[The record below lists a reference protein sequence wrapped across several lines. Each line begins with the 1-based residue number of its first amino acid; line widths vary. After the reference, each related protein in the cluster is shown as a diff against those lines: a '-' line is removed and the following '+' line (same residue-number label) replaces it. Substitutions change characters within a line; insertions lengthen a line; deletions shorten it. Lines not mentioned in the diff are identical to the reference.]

1 MSLSSLINRRL
12 SLMLALRYLNPLRT
26 HFSVITLMCLMG
38 VALGV
43 MVLVVVL
50 SVMGGLQRDI
60 RDRLLSYT
68 PHILINSS
76 DPSGTVHAMQDWQ
89 ALGERIK
96 SKVAG
101 VQSYYPQIEEFAL
114 VDSFGAQRP
123 ATFRGIDPQNSKQ
136 MQELSTLISEG
147 SFELGFEEQVV
158 ISNKLA
164 NDFKLKVGDTLR
176 LYSARNFEP
185 MFEVYKQS
193 EYAPLSANEA
203 FKDFSSASATFAKN
217 SDEQNLQQ
225 LSLALDTLN
234 KQKMRAAEAAL
245 LEPLQEQI
253 LQTAA
258 QKPTKQQLGEIAA
271 AAAEAQQQLSAFD
284 AKQSD
289 LDAFNNLK
297 SLVLP
302 KDMQVIGIYQSS
314 QHTTSPE
321 IFMPLTSAQD
331 LLELGSAAHGL
342 ALRIDN
348 PYDFEPVVQGLQKEL
363 ADYPEILGIQPWS
376 ARFESWFKL
385 INQERTMMTFVLSF
399 ITLISGFCIMAVM
412 LTVTIQRKREIS
424 VMLAL
429 GATTRQIVC
438 IFLWQGIIIG
448 SLGSL
453 LGVISGLQVIQHRLE
468 LQKLLRA
475 INFDPFPMSF
485 HGVSIPALVNNQEV
499 ICIAIGAFVMVIIAC
514 ILPAFNAAR
523 QRPAQ
528 SLRSL

>member
-1 MSLSSLINRRL
+1 MFLSSLINRRL

-68 PHILINSS
+68 PHVLINNT
-76 DPSGTVHAMQDWQ
+76 DPSGGVLAMENWQ
-89 ALGERIK
+89 QLGERIK
-96 SKVAG
+96 NKVPG

-114 VDSFGAQRP
+114 VDSLGVQRP
-123 ATFRGIDPQNSKQ
+123 ATFRGIDPQNQKQ
-136 MQELSTLISEG
+136 MQELGSLISEG
-147 SFELGFEEQVV
+147 CFELGYEEQVV

-164 NDFKLKVGDTLR
+164 RDFNLKVGDTLR

-193 EYAPLSANEA
+193 EYPALSASQA
-203 FKDFSSASATFAKN
+203 FKDFCQANATFAEKP
-217 SDEQNLQQ
+217 DVDKLQK
-225 LSLALDTLN
+225 LSLAFDELG
-234 KQKMRAAEAAL
+234 KQKMRAAEASM
-245 LEPLQEQI
+245 LEPFVEEMLKNAANTPASAELQKIREV
-253 LQTAA
+253 AA
-258 QKPTKQQLGEIAA
+258 TL
-271 AAAEAQQQLSAFD
+271 QQQLEAFD
-284 AKQSD
+284 PKQSD

-314 QHTTSPE
+314 QHVTSPE

-348 PYDFEPVVQGLQKEL
+348 PYDYQPVLDGLQHEL
-363 ADYPEILGIQPWS
+363 QDYPEMLRIQPWS
-376 ARFESWFKL
+376 ERFESWFKL

-429 GATTRQIVC
+429 GATTWQIVS

-448 SLGSL
+448 ALGSL

-499 ICIAIGAFVMVIIAC
+499 MWIAIGAFVMVIIAC
-514 ILPAFNAAR
+514 ILPALNAAR